1 MPSEQ
6 FAGHRLVSPF
16 GVISDVAALPVMR
29 GLPGLTVFQARIGSG
44 LPGIG
49 YSGSQEDMPM
59 GGAGSSVDDPS
70 AAQTVAIAEAAER
83 YASGDFLG
91 ERVIWSRAS
100 ELGRDALDLAGIPRC
115 SPGEYAGPRC
125 PLTRPDPVARI
136 RWVSGIDLTTGRE
149 LLVPAVMAC
158 YRLHDVRPSERFW
171 YQISTGYA
179 VHTDPAEALVRGICE
194 VIERDAIAITWL
206 QQLRLPR
213 LDPVSC
219 AASSEGATTSAAS
232 FAQVLEWCDSHF
244 IKTYLFDATTDLGV
258 PTAYCVQVADHD
270 DRVHQVV
277 GCSTGRDLPSAARK
291 AILEALLVRR
301 MLQAGDV
308 VPRSPEEFS
317 SFQDGGRYMAARER
331 LCAFEF
337 LLNRPVQDRT
347 GPMHHWLPGESAA
360 ALQYLITMLAGHGA
374 QVIAVDRTPRE
385 LADVGLTAVCVLIPE
400 LQPMSLIPAA
410 QFRGHDRLT
419 RAPAA
424 MGFPPL
430 REEAM
435 NPWPQPF
442 I

>member
-1 MPSEQ
+1 MPTEQ

-16 GVISDVAALPVMR
+16 GVISDVTAMRVLR
-29 GLPGLTVFQARIGSG
+29 GLPGLAVFHARIGSG
-44 LPGIG
+44 LPGAG
-49 YSGSQEDMPM
+49 YSPQEDMSI
-59 GGAGSSVDDPS
+59 GGAGSSVDDPTT
-70 AAQTVAIAEAAER
+70 AETVAIAEAAER

-100 ELGRDALDLAGIPRC
+100 ELGRDALDLDRIPRC
-115 SPGEYAGPRC
+115 SPREYAGPRC
-125 PLTRPDPVARI
+125 PLTRPDPEARI
-136 RWVSGIDLTTGRE
+136 RWVSGVDLPTGRE

-158 YRLHDVRPSERFW
+158 YRLNDVRPSERFW

-206 QQLRLPR
+206 QQLQLPR

-219 AASSEGATTSAAS
+219 AASPEGAS

-244 IKTYLFDATTDLGV
+244 IRTYLFEATTDLGV

-301 MLQAGDV
+301 MLQSRDA
-308 VPRSPEEFS
+308 VPRSPEECRS
-317 SFQDGGRYMAARER
+317 ISDGGSYMGTRER
-331 LCAFEF
+331 LGAFEF
-337 LLNRPVQDRT
+337 LLNQPVQERMA
-347 GPMHHWLPGESAA
+347 PMCHRLPGESAA

-374 QVIAVDRTPRE
+374 TVIAVDRTPRE

-400 LQPMSLIPAA
+400 LQPMSLAPDA
-410 QFRGHDRLT
+410 QYRGHDRLT

-430 REEAM
+430 PEEAM

-442 I
+442 A

>member
-1 MPSEQ
+1 MPIEQ
-6 FAGHRLVSPF
+6 FAGDRLVSPF
-16 GVISDVAALPVMR
+16 GVVSDVAAMKVLR
-29 GLPGLTVFQARIGSG
+29 GLPGLTVFHARIGSG
-44 LPGIG
+44 LPGVG
-49 YSGSQEDMPM
+49 YSGQQEDMPI
-59 GGAGSSVDDPS
+59 GGAGSSVDDS
-70 AAQTVAIAEAAER
+70 STAQTVAIAEAAER

-100 ELGRDALDLAGIPRC
+100 ELGRDALDLDRIPRC
-115 SPGEYAGPRC
+115 SPAEYARPRC
-125 PLTRPDPVARI
+125 PLTRPDPEARI
-136 RWVSGIDLTTGRE
+136 RWVSGVDLTTGGE

-171 YQISTGYA
+171 YRVSTGYA

-206 QQLRLPR
+206 QRLALPR
-213 LDPVSC
+213 LDPVSW
-219 AASSEGATTSAAS
+219 AASSEGATTSPAS

-244 IKTYLFDATTDLGV
+244 IETYLFEATTDLGV
-258 PTAYCVQVADHD
+258 PTAYCVQVAAHD

-301 MLQAGDV
+301 MLQSGDA
-308 VPRSPEEFS
+308 VPRTPDEFRS
-317 SFQDGGRYMAARER
+317 VSDGGRYMATRER
-331 LCAFEF
+331 RGAFEF
-337 LLNRPVQDRT
+337 LLDQPVQERT
-347 GPMHHWLPGESAA
+347 EPICRRLPGESAT
-360 ALQYLITMLAGHGA
+360 ALQRLITMLAGHGA
-374 QVIAVDRTPRE
+374 RVIAVDRTPRE

-410 QFRGHDRLT
+410 QYRGHDRLT

-424 MGFPPL
+424 MGFPPVP
-430 REEAM
+430 EEAM

-442 I
+442 T